1 MEHQGSCPLT
11 EVQIHGIAVWAVIGM
26 AVATFLYLLRF
37 TAPFGRHYTGA
48 GWGPHISN
56 RIGWVVMELPTTVL
70 FALIYF
76 DGDASRQ
83 WVPLVF
89 LAMWQAHYLHRTF
102 VFPFRTRTSG
112 KKMPLTVVGSGVLF
126 NTVNA
131 YINARFV
138 SHIGEYSADWLSDP
152 RFLVGLAIFLAGMAL
167 NIRSDNILLKLRGS
181 GEGEGEGEGEY
192 KIPRGGAFRYVSC
205 PNYLGEIIEWA
216 GWALATWSLAGFAFF
231 LYTAAN
237 LAPRALS
244 HHAWYRARFP
254 DYPPNRKALIPGI
267 L

>member
-1 MEHQGSCPLT
+1 MT
-11 EVQIHGIAVWAVIGM
+11 EAQIHGIAVWAIIAL
-26 AVATFLYLLRF
+26 AVVTFLCLVRF
-37 TAPFGRHYTGA
+37 TAPFGRHYAGA

-56 RIGWVVMELPTTVL
+56 RFGWVVMELPATAL

-76 DGDASRQ
+76 NGEASRQ
-83 WVPLVF
+83 WIPLIF

-102 VFPFRTRTSG
+102 VFPFRTRTGG
-112 KKMPLTVVGSGVLF
+112 KKIPIAVVALGFLF
-126 NTVNA
+126 NLINA

-138 SHIGEYSADWLSDP
+138 SSIGEYSTDWLSDP
-152 RFLVGLAIFLAGMAL
+152 RFLAGLAIFLAGMAL
-167 NIRSDNILLKLRGS
+167 NIRSDNILLRLRNSGS
-181 GEGEGEGEGEY
+181 SGYG
-192 KIPRGGAFRYVSC
+192 IPRDGPFRYVSC

-231 LYTAAN
+231 LYTTAN

-244 HHAWYRARFP
+244 HHKWYRKRFP
-254 DYPPNRKALIPGI
+254 DYPSNRKALIPGV